1 MCLALLPT
9 VTRSVLLTLAV
20 VALAASRPLAAQTPS
35 VAGVVRDSARRP
47 IPFAEVSVG
56 ALRTRTD
63 SVGHFYLSFSKRDS
77 VTVEIRRM
85 GYELITFTLS
95 ADEATG
101 KDLDVILNF
110 LPYAL
115 PEVTV
120 ENPSFRHMTPLAG
133 FDERRARGVGIFL
146 TKADIARRNTD
157 RLSHILRGEPGVIIT
172 RGRDG
177 RESLRFTRAKPGC
190 MPQYWV
196 DNLPV
201 RDFGINDISAR
212 DVEAIELYASFA
224 STPGQFIREPTLT
237 CGTVVIWSKRPIL
250 EVP

>member
-1 MCLALLPT
+1 
-9 VTRSVLLTLAV
+9 VTRSALLTIAVLAV
-20 VALAASRPLAAQTPS
+20 AASRQELSAQTPS
-35 VAGVVRDSARRP
+35 VAGVVRDSAGRP

-56 ALRTRTD
+56 TLRTRTD
-63 SVGHFYLSFSKRDS
+63 SVGRFYLSFTKRDS

-85 GYELITFTLS
+85 GYQLITFSLS
-95 ADEATG
+95 ADELVG
-101 KDLDVILNF
+101 KDLDVVLNF
-110 LPYAL
+110 LPFAL
-115 PEVTV
+115 PEVAV

-146 TKADIARRNTD
+146 TQEDIARRNTD
-157 RLSHILRGEPGVIIT
+157 RLSHILRGEPGVVIT

-190 MPQYWV
+190 LPLYWV
-196 DNLPV
+196 DNERV
-201 RDFGINDISAR
+201 QHFDINDISAR

-224 STPGQFIREPTLT
+224 STPGQFIRGPTVP

-250 EVP
+250 QKP